1 MPPKDWA
8 ASHEISCRKTW
19 PHILEEHLR
28 MTTYLIT
35 DYAAPLFEAKDPTLN
50 QIAKALAGAGLGCVT
65 IMDLNRAAILNWLNA
80 CKGNRTHA
88 ARELGISARTLQ
100 RIFKGSRQDDRTERS

>member
-1 MPPKDWA
+1 
-8 ASHEISCRKTW
+8 
-19 PHILEEHLR
+19 
-28 MTTYLIT
+28 MTTYLFS
-35 DYAAPLFEAKDPTLN
+35 DYAAPLFEAKDPRLN

-65 IMDLNRAAILNWLNA
+65 IKELNRAAILNALNA

-100 RIFKGSRQDDRTERS
+100 RIFMGSRQDDRIERS